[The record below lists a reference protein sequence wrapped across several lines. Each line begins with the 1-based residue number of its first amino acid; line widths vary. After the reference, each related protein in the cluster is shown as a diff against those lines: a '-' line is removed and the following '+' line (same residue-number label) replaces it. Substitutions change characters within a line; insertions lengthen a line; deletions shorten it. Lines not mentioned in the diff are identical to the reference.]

1 MEIDGPGDA
10 LTRFQERLDDELC
23 TWPSR
28 PALHTR
34 ANAVDQWPKPIT
46 ALTQDLVAL
55 PQERGLGVAF
65 SRVLGV
71 AEDHGPWTWNG
82 VFYGWYTYAVEPA
95 AAMAD
100 KLPGWSR
107 AAVYA
112 DYFGVEEDPAAA
124 AKAGGIDKP
133 GGAGGGGASAG
144 GPGPLEL
151 ARIGRNFVRALRGY
165 PARSQG
171 YRAEAAARLRVDLTR
186 AWASE
191 PGWALRQRL
200 LAHHDE
206 AVRYRVPH
214 VLASVISAALFKKL
228 NETVA
233 PMVGDGAE
241 ALVTQAVTGVGGIH
255 LREATTA
262 MGEVARGTRSRERF
276 LDEFGFRGFNEFE
289 LAARPWHDDPSTLD
303 RLIGAAGGADRGANP
318 AVQRDRARASLRT
331 AAGWRWPLVER
342 LLRMTENHM
351 RWRENGKVPMA
362 IATHSIRLV
371 VREAARRLVERG
383 RLAGPEDVY
392 HLRLTELVDELAGR
406 PVPDLATAV
415 KRRRATFELATDLP
429 LPEMLDV
436 HPGRLTTIS
445 AERWRSLGVLPPA
458 VPEAGGTRLEG
469 VGGSAG
475 RCTGRARI
483 VWDPDEVELEDGDV
497 IVARGTDSAWTVL
510 FYQAVAVI
518 VDVGGPMSHSAIAAR
533 EIGIPCVLNVKDGTT
548 RIREGQR
555 ITVDGDAG
563 LVHLH

>member
-1 MEIDGPGDA
+1 MGMDEPGDA
-10 LTRFQERLDDELC
+10 LTRFQELLDDELC

-71 AEDHGPWTWNG
+71 ADDNGPWTWNG

-100 KLPGWSR
+100 NLPGWSR
-107 AAVYA
+107 AAVYG
-112 DYFGVEEDPAAA
+112 DYFGVDEDPSADVTAPA
-124 AKAGGIDKP
+124 AKTD
-133 GGAGGGGASAG
+133 
-144 GPGPLEL
+144 PLQL
-151 ARIGRNFVRALRGY
+151 ARIGRNFVAALRGY
-165 PARSQG
+165 PAQSRA
-171 YRAEAAARLRVDLTR
+171 YHAEAAARLRMDR
-186 AWASE
+186 ARDWSAE
-191 PGWALRQRL
+191 PDWALRQRL

-233 PMVGDGAE
+233 PLVGEGAE

-255 LREATTA
+255 LREATSA

-276 LDEFGFRGFNEFE
+276 LEEFGFRGFNEFE
-289 LAARPWHDDPSTLD
+289 LSARPWFDDPEGLD
-303 RLIGAAGGADRGANP
+303 RLIAASGGADRGPDRGTARGTGPGTDP
-318 AVQRDRARASLRT
+318 AAQRDEARARLRK
-331 AAGWRWPLVER
+331 AAGWRWPLVDR

-371 VREAARRLVERG
+371 VRESARRLTERG
-383 RLAGPEDVY
+383 RLASPEDVY
-392 HLRLTELVDELAGR
+392 HLRSSELVDEIAGR
-406 PVPDLATAV
+406 PVPDLATSV
-415 KRRRATFELATDLP
+415 KRRRATFELSPDLP

-436 HPGRLTTIS
+436 QPGRLTTIS
-445 AERWRSLGVLPPA
+445 AQRWHSLGVLPPSE
-458 VPEAGGTRLEG
+458 PDAGGARLEG
-469 VGGSAG
+469 VGGSG
-475 RCTGRARI
+475 GQCTGRARI

-510 FYQAVAVI
+510 FYQANAVI

-555 ITVDGDAG
+555 ITVDGTAG
-563 LVHLH
+563 VVHLH

>member
-1 MEIDGPGDA
+1 MEMDGSGDA

-23 TWPSR
+23 TWPDR

-65 SRVLGV
+65 SEVLGV
-71 AEDHGPWTWNG
+71 AADHGPWTWNG

-100 KLPGWSR
+100 NLPGWSR
-107 AAVYA
+107 AAVYG
-112 DYFGVEEDPAAA
+112 DYFGVEEDPAAGQA
-124 AKAGGIDKP
+124 PTEGDGG
-133 GGAGGGGASAG
+133 S
-144 GPGPLEL
+144 GPLEL
-151 ARIGRNFVRALRGY
+151 ARIGRNFVQALRSY
-165 PARSQG
+165 PRQSAA
-171 YRAEAAARLRVDLTR
+171 YRAEATARLRVDLARDWTG
-186 AWASE
+186 E
-191 PGWALRQRL
+191 PDRALRQRL
-200 LAHHDE
+200 LEHHDE

-214 VLASVISAALFKKL
+214 VLASVISAAIFKKL

-233 PMVGDGAE
+233 PLVGDGAE

-255 LREATTA
+255 LREATAA

-289 LAARPWHDDPSTLD
+289 LAARPWHDDPATLD
-303 RLIGAAGGADRGANP
+303 RLIAASAGSDRGADRGSDP
-318 AVQRDRARASLRT
+318 ATQRAEARARLRK
-331 AAGWRWPLVER
+331 AAGWRWPLVDR

-371 VREAARRLVERG
+371 VREAARRLTERG
-383 RLAGPEDVY
+383 RLADPEDVY
-392 HLRLTELVDELAGR
+392 HLRLAELVDELADR
-406 PVPDLATAV
+406 PVADLATAV
-415 KRRRATFELATDLP
+415 KRRRAGFELAADLP

-436 HPGRLTTIS
+436 QPGRLTTIS
-445 AERWRSLGVLPPA
+445 AQRWRSLGVLPPA
-458 VPEAGGTRLEG
+458 EPDVSGARLDG

-510 FYQAVAVI
+510 FYQADAVI

-563 LVHLH
+563 TVLLH

>member
-1 MEIDGPGDA
+1 MEMDGSGDA

-23 TWPSR
+23 TWPDR

-65 SRVLGV
+65 SEVLGV
-71 AEDHGPWTWNG
+71 AADHGPWTWNG

-100 KLPGWSR
+100 NLPGWSR
-107 AAVYA
+107 AAVYG
-112 DYFGVEEDPAAA
+112 DYFGVEEDPAASPA
-124 AKAGGIDKP
+124 AHEQD
-133 GGAGGGGASAG
+133 GGA
-144 GPGPLEL
+144 GPLEL
-151 ARIGRNFVRALRGY
+151 ARIGRNFVQALRSY
-165 PARSQG
+165 PRQSAA
-171 YRAEAAARLRVDLTR
+171 YRAEAIARLRIDLKR
-186 AWASE
+186 DWGSE
-191 PGWALRQRL
+191 PDRALRQRL
-200 LAHHDE
+200 LDHHDE
-206 AVRYRVPH
+206 AVHYRVPH

-233 PMVGDGAE
+233 PLVGDGAE

-255 LREATTA
+255 LREATAA

-289 LAARPWHDDPSTLD
+289 LAARPWHDDPATLD
-303 RLIGAAGGADRGANP
+303 RLIAASGGSDRSADRGADP
-318 AVQRDRARASLRT
+318 ATQRAEARARLRK
-331 AAGWRWPLVER
+331 AAGWRWPLVDR

-362 IATHSIRLV
+362 IATQSIRLV
-371 VREAARRLVERG
+371 VREAARRLTERG
-383 RLAGPEDVY
+383 RLAAPEDVY
-392 HLRLTELVDELAGR
+392 HLRLAELIDELAGR
-406 PVPDLATAV
+406 PVADLTTAV
-415 KRRRATFELATDLP
+415 KRRRASLELATELP

-436 HPGRLTTIS
+436 QPGRLTTIS
-445 AERWRSLGVLPPA
+445 AQRWRSLGVLPPTEPDVSGA
-458 VPEAGGTRLEG
+458 HLDG
-469 VGGSAG
+469 VGGSGG

-510 FYQAVAVI
+510 FYQADAVI

-563 LVHLH
+563 TVLLH

>member
-1 MEIDGPGDA
+1 MEMDPFSADTAGSSAGDA
-10 LTRFQERLDDELC
+10 LTRFQERLDDEMC
-23 TWPSR
+23 TWPSE

-65 SRVLGV
+65 AEVLGV

-100 KLPGWSR
+100 NLPGWSR
-107 AAVYA
+107 AAVYG
-112 DYFGVEEDPAAA
+112 DYFGVEEDPSAQ
-124 AKAGGIDKP
+124 AGSGSS
-133 GGAGGGGASAG
+133 GGAN
-144 GPGPLEL
+144 PLEL
-151 ARIGRNFVRALRGY
+151 ARIGRNFAQALRGY
-165 PARSQG
+165 PAQSRA
-171 YRAEAAARLRVDLTR
+171 YRDEAAARLRIDLAR
-186 AWASE
+186 DWSAE
-191 PGWALRQRL
+191 PDWALRQRL

-228 NETVA
+228 NETAA
-233 PMVGDGAE
+233 PLIADGPE

-255 LREATTA
+255 LREATSA
-262 MGEVARGTRSRERF
+262 MGEVAHGTRTREQF
-276 LDEFGFRGFNEFE
+276 LEEFGFRGFNEFE
-289 LAARPWHDDPSTLD
+289 LSARPWLDDPAALD
-303 RLIGAAGGADRGANP
+303 RLIAASGGTDRGADT
-318 AVQRDRARASLRT
+318 AAQRAEARARLRKAAS
-331 AAGWRWPLVER
+331 WRWPLVDR

-371 VREAARRLVERG
+371 VRESARRLAERG
-383 RLAGPEDVY
+383 RLASPDDVY

-406 PVPDLATAV
+406 PVAELATAV
-415 KRRRATFELATDLP
+415 KRRRAGLELAADLP

-436 HPGRLTTIS
+436 RPGRLTTIS
-445 AERWRSLGVLPPA
+445 AARWRALGVLPP
-458 VPEAGGTRLEG
+458 PEVDADGARLAG

-483 VWDPDEVELEDGDV
+483 VWDPDEVELCDGDV
-497 IVARGTDSAWTVL
+497 IIARGTDSAWTVL
-510 FYQAVAVI
+510 FYQAGAVV

-548 RIREGQR
+548 RIQEGQR

-563 LVHLH
+563 VVLLH

>member
-1 MEIDGPGDA
+1 MEMDGPGDA

-23 TWPSR
+23 TWPRR

-65 SRVLGV
+65 SEVLGV
-71 AEDHGPWTWNG
+71 AEDLGDWTWNG

-100 KLPGWSR
+100 NLPGWSR
-107 AAVYA
+107 AAVYG
-112 DYFGVEEDPAAA
+112 DYFGVDEDPAAGTTA
-124 AKAGGIDKP
+124 SN
-133 GGAGGGGASAG
+133 GGASTG
-144 GPGPLEL
+144 GGSNGAASMLAL
-151 ARIGRNFVRALRGY
+151 ARIGRNFIRALRGY
-165 PARSQG
+165 PTQSHR
-171 YRAEAAARLRVDLTR
+171 YRAEATARLRADLARDWTG
-186 AWASE
+186 E
-191 PGWALRQRL
+191 PDWALRQRL
-200 LAHHDE
+200 LAHHEE

-233 PMVGDGAE
+233 PLVGEGAE

-255 LREATTA
+255 LREATAA

-289 LAARPWHDDPSTLD
+289 LSALPWFDDREGLD
-303 RLIGAAGGADRGANP
+303 RLIAASGGGDRGADT
-318 AVQRDRARASLRT
+318 AGQRARARARLRK
-331 AAGWRWPLVER
+331 AAGWRWPMVER

-362 IATHSIRLV
+362 IATHSIRLA
-371 VREAARRLVERG
+371 VRESARRLTERG
-383 RLAGPEDVY
+383 RLTAPDDVH
-392 HLRLTELVDELAGR
+392 HLRLSELVDEIAGR

-415 KRRRATFELATDLP
+415 KRRRATHELAADLP

-436 HPGRLTTIS
+436 LPGRLTTIS
-445 AERWRSLGVLPPA
+445 ADRWRSVGVLPPA
-458 VPEAGGTRLEG
+458 EPDADGARLEG
-469 VGGSAG
+469 VGGSTG
-475 RCTGRARI
+475 TCTGRARI

-510 FYQAVAVI
+510 FYQADAVI

-563 LVHLH
+563 VVTLH